1 VVRRGFGGQL
11 WIRDVDHHAKPVGQ
25 LPWQQPYFTFWRNNM
40 ASIRTARVIAAVSA
54 LPLAA
59 ALFAG
64 AASADNGA
72 IADDGSSA
80 AVTNAWQGILGSG
93 VGGDNNGNSSTTQQ
107 QAIGS
112 GASNQSNTAQV
123 DGSAFTA
130 INQGNSNVAVNFTP
144 LWW

>member
-1 VVRRGFGGQL
+1 
-11 WIRDVDHHAKPVGQ
+11 
-25 LPWQQPYFTFWRNNM
+25 M

-59 ALFAG
+59 ALFTGVAT
-64 AASADNGA
+64 ADNGA

-80 AVTNAWQGILGSG
+80 SVTNAAAGIVGSG

-107 QAIGS
+107 QAVGS
-112 GASNQSNTAQV
+112 GALNQSNTAQV
-123 DGSAFTA
+123 NGSAFTA
-130 INQGNSNVAVNFTP
+130 INQGNDNTSVNFTP

>member
-1 VVRRGFGGQL
+1 
-11 WIRDVDHHAKPVGQ
+11 
-25 LPWQQPYFTFWRNNM
+25 M

-59 ALFAG
+59 ALLAG
-64 AASADNGA
+64 VAAADNGA

-80 AVTNAWQGILGSG
+80 AVTNTVQGILGSG
-93 VGGDNNGNSSTTQQ
+93 VGGDNYGTASTTQQ
-107 QAIGS
+107 QATGS

-123 DGSAFTA
+123 NGSAFTA
-130 INQGNSNVAVNFTP
+130 LNQGDDNAAVNFTP